1 MQISPPDINMY
12 VYFVHVNAFIDLL
25 ALVLMREI
33 VLAPGQSAS
42 MNMEWKRS
50 SFNVVVKYKFQ
61 ITFFDINFNYQYYNN
76 WFTYCNFF
84 IHQKRYKDI

>member
-42 MNMEWKRS
+42 MNMEWKR
-50 SFNVVVKYKFQ
+50 
-61 ITFFDINFNYQYYNN
+61 I
-76 WFTYCNFF
+76 
-84 IHQKRYKDI
+84 